1 MEVCNMT
8 EYFQQELINLLVF
21 VITTC
26 VGIAT
31 RYLVSLLKKKGV
43 LYQIESHKELAKI
56 VVNAIEQV
64 YKYSNGQEKF
74 EMAKQE
80 LAEMLQKKKINITE
94 KEIVMIIEAAVREM
108 NKAYKETKK

>member
-1 MEVCNMT
+1 MT
-8 EYFQQELINLLVF
+8 EYIQQELINLLVF

-31 RYLVSLLKKKGV
+31 RYLVSVLKRKGV

-56 VVNAIEQV
+56 VVNAIEQI
-64 YKYSNGQEKF
+64 YTYSDGQEKF

-80 LAEMLQKKKINITE
+80 LIEMLQKKKNNITE
-94 KEIVMIIEAAVREM
+94 KDTEFLTIQLR
-108 NKAYKETKK
+108 TSSSLFR